1 MKKRHKLTVKEKKE
15 QRELWKKE
23 GERIDAWREK
33 IRQVEEDKRREIAVK
48 MEADTIL
55 GEVRQKQVDV
65 VKMQQLLES
74 LISLRI
80 ARLNKGAAHGFVA
93 TPQQDHLFT
102 MTIKNIAEVVNAQMD
117 EYKLEEQTLRVM
129 MEESTSYRRSNAGKE
144 PKDAVSKLESSIK
157 KILFGDMAST
167 DQICDEYT
175 AAEHCLETLVKRRRW
190 DKELEEKKLAYC
202 NLVSLA
208 A

>member
-129 MEESTSYRRSNAGKE
+129 MEESTSYRRSNAEVNGTSSLVMKNCHWHHLFLSVGSYLQVILHLDGRSFKANIE
-144 PKDAVSKLESSIK
+144 RYIYSQCCTGLEWKFFLWSY
-157 KILFGDMAST
+157 L
-167 DQICDEYT
+167 
-175 AAEHCLETLVKRRRW
+175 L
-190 DKELEEKKLAYC
+190 
-202 NLVSLA
+202 
-208 A
+208 